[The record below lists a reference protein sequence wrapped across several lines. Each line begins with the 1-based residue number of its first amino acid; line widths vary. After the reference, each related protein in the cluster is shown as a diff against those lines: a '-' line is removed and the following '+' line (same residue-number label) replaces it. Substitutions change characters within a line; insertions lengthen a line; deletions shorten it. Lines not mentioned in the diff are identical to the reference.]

1 MRHYSVLMLLLA
13 AASTVSAQTTAPGQ
27 QAPPSAAV
35 APTGQLGPR
44 IGLIDFGFRV
54 GDVTGDAA
62 RYQRFRDLR
71 DGPVLDLL
79 RYARGTDA
87 WQFDAAFD
95 HVGYRDQRYLAQY
108 TWFGKAQ
115 VTAEWNQIPLFYSAD
130 TRTAYVQESTG
141 VLRLPDSLQG
151 AIQDGTSTVA
161 AVGEAGL
168 PFELRQRRDIA
179 DTRLRYDLSPQTMLH
194 VGVTSTAKTGQQ
206 PWAASFGFSAVNEV
220 ALPLDQRTN
229 DVNAG
234 LEWSNERGLVRV
246 AYDGSFFSNDASTL
260 VFDNA
265 LRLTDTTNS
274 RAYVAGNGTSQG
286 RMSISPDST
295 AHTIS
300 GMGAIS
306 LPGRSRAHAY
316 VSLGTW
322 SQNDPLLPFTIN
334 TALSPIALPRATA
347 EAEARIA
354 AVNLGINSRP
364 VRDLWLNA
372 RYRLYDFD
380 NQTPHFGITDFVRFD
395 QTLTQSATGGS
406 EPFGYRRQFLDLDA
420 SVTKL
425 RFVALRAGY
434 GLEQDHR
441 SFRFLDQTTEHTL
454 RASVDS
460 TGLSLVS
467 VRGLYEYS
475 KRTGEGFDEEAFSDI
490 GEQSSLRQFDISD
503 RNRQRLST
511 TLQVVPTA
519 QVGLTAQ
526 IGIGRDTRPDALF
539 GLQDNNHQFYNVSVD
554 LTPVESVLAGLTYG
568 REQYDSLQ
576 QSRQANPGPQ
586 FDDPTRDWSTDAS
599 ERVDTVSGTIAL
611 PHVVPK
617 ANVSLGYDY
626 TRSHARYVYL
636 LAANST
642 LTPPEQLPLI
652 RNVQHRSEAEV
663 TYDLSERLAIGLTYW
678 YDRYEVDDFATDAL
692 TSPYAYDGRG
702 IFLGY
707 LYRDYT
713 AHTGWLRLI
722 VNW

>member
-1 MRHYSVLMLLLA
+1 MRIYSVFVLLLA
-13 AASTVSAQTTAPGQ
+13 AAVPTAAQTTAPGQ
-27 QAPPSAAV
+27 QAPVSSV
-35 APTGQLGPR
+35 APTGQLGQR
-44 IGLIDFGFRV
+44 TGLLDFGFRI

-71 DGPVLDLL
+71 DGPTLDLL
-79 RYARGTDA
+79 RYSRGTDT

-95 HVGYRDQRYLAQY
+95 HVGYRDQRYLAQA
-108 TWFGKAQ
+108 TWFGKVQ

-130 TRTAYVQESTG
+130 TRTAFVQESTG

-151 AIQDGTSTVA
+151 GIQNGTSTVA
-161 AVGEAGL
+161 AVGEAGV

-179 DTRLRYDLSPQTMLH
+179 DARLRYDLSPQTTLQFA
-194 VGVTSTAKTGQQ
+194 VTSTAKTGEQ
-206 PWAASFGFSAVNEV
+206 PWGASFGFSAANEV

-234 LEWSNERGLVRV
+234 LEWSNERGLLRV

-274 RAYVAGNGTSQG
+274 RAYIFGNGTSQG

-300 GMGAIS
+300 GMGAIK

-334 TALSPIALPRATA
+334 TALSPIALPRDTA

-380 NQTPHFGITDFVRFD
+380 NQTPHFAVSNFVRFD
-395 QTLTQSATGGS
+395 QTFTQSATGGS
-406 EPFGYRRQFLDLDA
+406 EPFGYRRQFFDVDT

-425 RFVALRAGY
+425 RGVALRAGY
-434 GLEQDHR
+434 GFEQDHR

-460 TGLSLVS
+460 TGLSTVS

-475 KRTGEGFDEEAFSDI
+475 KRTGEGFDEEAFGEI
-490 GEQSSLRQFDISD
+490 GEQVSLRQFDISD
-503 RNRQRLST
+503 RNRHRLST
-511 TLQVVPTA
+511 ILQVAPLA
-519 QVGLTAQ
+519 EVGVTAQ
-526 IGIGRDTRPDALF
+526 IGVGRDSRPDALL
-539 GLQDNNHQFYNVSVD
+539 GLQDNNHQFFNVAVD
-554 LTPVESVLAGLTYG
+554 LTPIESVMAGLTYG
-568 REQYDSLQ
+568 REHYDSLQ
-576 QSRQANPGPQ
+576 RSRQANPGPQ
-586 FDDPTRDWSTDAS
+586 FNDPTRDWSTDAS

-611 PHVVPK
+611 PQVMPK
-617 ANVSLGYDY
+617 TNVSFGYDY
-626 TRSHARYVYL
+626 TRAHARYVYL
-636 LAANST
+636 LGANST
-642 LTPPEQLPLI
+642 LTPPEQLPLN

-663 TYDLSERLAIGLTYW
+663 TYDLSERLAVGVTYW
-678 YDRYEVDDFATDAL
+678 YDRYEVDDFAFDAL
-692 TSPYAYDGRG
+692 TEPFAYVGDG

-713 AHTGWLRLI
+713 AHTGWVRLI